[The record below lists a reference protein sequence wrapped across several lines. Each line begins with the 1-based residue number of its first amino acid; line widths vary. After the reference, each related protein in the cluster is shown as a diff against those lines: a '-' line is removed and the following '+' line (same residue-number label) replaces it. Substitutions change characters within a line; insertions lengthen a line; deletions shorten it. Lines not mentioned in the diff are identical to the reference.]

1 MPYERKARGVQGSL
15 PHLRPNG
22 FAKPFYIVDLWCLVV
37 SLLPAIEMWTTSSAK
52 IVVPASCS
60 LQTLQ
65 YVEDVNLIAFEAG
78 KSLEWTGCAP
88 RKASQVT
95 QTSKA
100 RAGPGGQWERS
111 HRQMH
116 GLGGYG
122 GVEGFGFRGVKGVGR
137 LSGVQWFRDSWG
149 FGFRRFRVCFFWG
162 LVSCGVWICR
172 VCGL

>member
-1 MPYERKARGVQGSL
+1 
-15 PHLRPNG
+15 
-22 FAKPFYIVDLWCLVV
+22 
-37 SLLPAIEMWTTSSAK
+37 MWTTSSAK

-78 KSLEWTGCAP
+78 KSLEWTGCAH

-100 RAGPGGQWERS
+100 RAGPGGQWAPHERS

-149 FGFRRFRVCFFWG
+149 FGFR
-162 LVSCGVWICR
+162 
-172 VCGL
+172 